1 MLIITNPDFGRG
13 IKTKAMKTM
22 KTVFLSQEE
31 FERDLDICLL
41 IVHYPS
47 KRRNYYVCEYTSPSL
62 EQSMVEVYINK

>member
-1 MLIITNPDFGRG
+1 
-13 IKTKAMKTM
+13 MKTM
-22 KTVFLSQEE
+22 KAVVLSQEE

-62 EQSMVEVYINK
+62 EQSMIEVYINKH